1 MQKEAVSRE
10 EVIEL
15 AKKMAPGKL
24 ARWYE
29 LGLFIEARST
39 AAVDNAHLMEE
50 IAAWEF
56 ASDEDWAKFESSLIE
71 VS

>member
-1 MQKEAVSRE
+1 MQKEAVSPDQ
-10 EVIEL
+10 VIEL
-15 AKKMAPGKL
+15 AKKMAPEKL

-29 LGLFIEARST
+29 LGLFIESRST

-50 IAAWEF
+50 IAAWEA
-56 ASDEDWAKFESSLIE
+56 ASDEDWARVESRLTG

>member
-1 MQKEAVSRE
+1 MQKEPVSRE

-15 AKKMAPGKL
+15 AKKMEPEKL

-29 LGLFIEARST
+29 LGLFIESRST
-39 AAVDNAHLMEE
+39 AAVDNAQLMEE
-50 IAAWEF
+50 IAAWEA